1 MNAPGSIRVNAGR
14 ARHHRHHH
22 RTPHLSFLVARK
34 GGNNYNFS
42 SSVDCLAFC
51 SFCLCFMCVCGS
63 ILAFFL
69 CDFVQNICESFS
81 RQSSSLSFHPNSTP
95 IFFFERASHAR
106 KIRKN
111 ELHCTQQRERE
122 IESRKER
129 KGIRNDD
136 NDDDNDDDENEYENA
151 DTTTSIAIDRD
162 EKNDHGT
169 ICSFF
174 NKSNTNKSN

>member
-1 MNAPGSIRVNAGR
+1 
-14 ARHHRHHH
+14 
-22 RTPHLSFLVARK
+22 
-34 GGNNYNFS
+34 
-42 SSVDCLAFC
+42 
-51 SFCLCFMCVCGS
+51 MCVCVVQFYLLFS
-63 ILAFFL
+63 CA

-106 KIRKN
+106 EIRKN

-151 DTTTSIAIDRD
+151 DTTSNAIDRD

-174 NKSNTNKSN
+174 KKSNTNKSN

>member
-1 MNAPGSIRVNAGR
+1 M
-14 ARHHRHHH
+14 
-22 RTPHLSFLVARK
+22 
-34 GGNNYNFS
+34 
-42 SSVDCLAFC
+42 
-51 SFCLCFMCVCGS
+51 
-63 ILAFFL
+63 

-106 KIRKN
+106 EIRKN

-151 DTTTSIAIDRD
+151 DTTTSNAIDRD

-174 NKSNTNKSN
+174 KKSNTNKSN

>member
-1 MNAPGSIRVNAGR
+1 
-14 ARHHRHHH
+14 
-22 RTPHLSFLVARK
+22 
-34 GGNNYNFS
+34 
-42 SSVDCLAFC
+42 
-51 SFCLCFMCVCGS
+51 MCVCGS
-63 ILAFFL
+63 IFQLFSCVILCKIFVNLFL
-69 CDFVQNICESFS
+69 VSPP
-81 RQSSSLSFHPNSTP
+81 SLSFHPNSTP

-106 KIRKN
+106 EIRKN

-151 DTTTSIAIDRD
+151 DTTTSNAIDRD

-174 NKSNTNKSN
+174 KKSNTNKSN

>member
-22 RTPHLSFLVARK
+22 RTPYLSFLVARK

-42 SSVDCLAFC
+42 SSVGFLFVLFVFYVCVWFN
-51 SFCLCFMCVCGS
+51 FMLFS
-63 ILAFFL
+63 FL
-69 CDFVQNICESFS
+69 CDFVLQNICFS

-106 KIRKN
+106 EIRKN

-151 DTTTSIAIDRD
+151 DTTTSNAIDRD

-174 NKSNTNKSN
+174 KKSNTNKSN

>member
-1 MNAPGSIRVNAGR
+1 MQNFTEFFADSLILCKIFVN
-14 ARHHRHHH
+14 
-22 RTPHLSFLVARK
+22 LFLV
-34 GGNNYNFS
+34 S
-42 SSVDCLAFC
+42 PP
-51 SFCLCFMCVCGS
+51 
-63 ILAFFL
+63 
-69 CDFVQNICESFS
+69 
-81 RQSSSLSFHPNSTP
+81 SLSFHPNSTP
-95 IFFFERASHAR
+95 IFFFDRASHAR
-106 KIRKN
+106 EIRKN

-151 DTTTSIAIDRD
+151 DTTTSNAIDRD

-174 NKSNTNKSN
+174 KKSNTIKSN

>member
-42 SSVDCLAFC
+42 SSVDFLFVL
-51 SFCLCFMCVCGS
+51 FVFYVCVWFNF
-63 ILAFFL
+63 AFL
-69 CDFVQNICESFS
+69 CDFVENICESFS
-81 RQSSSLSFHPNSTP
+81 SVHLSLFPSKTPLQS
-95 IFFFERASHAR
+95 SHAR
-106 KIRKN
+106 EIRKN

-151 DTTTSIAIDRD
+151 DTTTSNAIDRD

-174 NKSNTNKSN
+174 KKSNTNKSN

>member
-1 MNAPGSIRVNAGR
+1 
-14 ARHHRHHH
+14 
-22 RTPHLSFLVARK
+22 
-34 GGNNYNFS
+34 
-42 SSVDCLAFC
+42 
-51 SFCLCFMCVCGS
+51 MCVCGS
-63 ILAFFL
+63 IFQLFSCVIL
-69 CDFVQNICESFS
+69 CKIFVESFS
-81 RQSSSLSFHPNSTP
+81 RQSSSLSFHLHSTP

-106 KIRKN
+106 EIRKN

-151 DTTTSIAIDRD
+151 DTTTSNAIDRD

-174 NKSNTNKSN
+174 KKSNTNKSN

>member
-1 MNAPGSIRVNAGR
+1 MCVSGSIFQLFSCVI
-14 ARHHRHHH
+14 
-22 RTPHLSFLVARK
+22 LCKIFVDLFLV
-34 GGNNYNFS
+34 S
-42 SSVDCLAFC
+42 PPLSLST
-51 SFCLCFMCVCGS
+51 
-63 ILAFFL
+63 
-69 CDFVQNICESFS
+69 
-81 RQSSSLSFHPNSTP
+81 SLSFHPNSTP

-106 KIRKN
+106 EIRKN
-111 ELHCTQQRERE
+111 ELHCTQQRARE

-151 DTTTSIAIDRD
+151 DTTTSNAIDRD

-174 NKSNTNKSN
+174 KKSNTNKSN

>member
-1 MNAPGSIRVNAGR
+1 MNAPGSIRVNAARR

-42 SSVDCLAFC
+42 SSVDFLFVL
-51 SFCLCFMCVCGS
+51 FVFYVCVWFNFS
-63 ILAFFL
+63 VVFL

-81 RQSSSLSFHPNSTP
+81 RQSSSLSFHLNSTP

-106 KIRKN
+106 EIRKN

-151 DTTTSIAIDRD
+151 DTTTSNAIDRD

-174 NKSNTNKSN
+174 KKSNTNKSN